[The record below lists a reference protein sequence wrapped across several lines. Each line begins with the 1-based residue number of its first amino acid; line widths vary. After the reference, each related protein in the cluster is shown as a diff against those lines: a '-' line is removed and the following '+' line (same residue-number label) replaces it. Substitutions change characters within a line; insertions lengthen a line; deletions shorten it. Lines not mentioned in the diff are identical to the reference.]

1 MGIRTRKL
9 LVALTLGMLCAHI
22 ISVVKFGSDPTGQ
35 FISDFIQLAFGL
47 MLVPISLLVARRSTS
62 VGRHYWHLTALAY
75 FLWDIA
81 QVLATIQDMAG
92 TAQHNELIGFLFYFW
107 YVPIGMAL
115 FLDPE
120 SDGTKLDRLAFV
132 DLIQGLLFLITAYIY
147 FFLLSNQQ
155 WVVTDLEISLRNPY
169 LVVHSLIAAAFL
181 IRAWLTEGA
190 ARRFLG
196 QMGLFLGFSCAV
208 DVLYYYGPGKILR
221 TGEWFD
227 ILWSVLLIIPLLM
240 AITWREEEP
249 QAAKDAHQSTSQLVT
264 QMFTLLFPALIL
276 VMSAG
281 IARRRMVAAA
291 TVVLASFACSS
302 ARLLLTQKRLLA
314 TQDALRREATHDGLT
329 SAWNH
334 AAILSILERELERAQ
349 RSGTFLG
356 VMMVDVD
363 RFKSIN
369 DSYGHASGDSV
380 LRALTREIQHVL
392 RSYDALGRYGGE
404 EFLIVSPGCGLAEA
418 HELAERI
425 RTHIAGLGFTLK
437 DATVPV
443 TISVGVTASTEAC
456 TAEQLLQQAD
466 SALYVAKSAGRNRVE
481 LSERTAPPDVQ
492 RKTLAAQASR

>member
-1 MGIRTRKL
+1 MGTRTRKS

-22 ISVVKFGSDPTGQ
+22 VSVAKFGSAPAGQ

-47 MLVPISLLVARRSTS
+47 MLVPVSLLVARRSTS

-75 FLWDIA
+75 CLWDIA
-81 QVLATIQDMAG
+81 QVLATVQDMAG
-92 TAQHNELIGFLFYFW
+92 TAQHMQLIGFLFYFW

-115 FLDPE
+115 FLDPG
-120 SDGTKLDRLAFV
+120 SDATKLDRLAFV

-155 WVVTDLEISLRNPY
+155 WVVSDLEISLRNPY

-181 IRAWLTEGA
+181 IRAWLTGGA

-227 ILWSVLLIIPLLM
+227 ILWSVLLVVPLLM
-240 AITWREEEP
+240 AIAWKEDDNEVAEET
-249 QAAKDAHQSTSQLVT
+249 HQSNSQLVT
-264 QMFTLLFPALIL
+264 QIFTLLFPALIL

-291 TVVLASFACSS
+291 AVVLASFACSS
-302 ARLLLTQKRLLA
+302 ARLLLTQKRLLT

-329 SAWNH
+329 SIWNH
-334 AAILSILERELERAQ
+334 TAILSILERELERAL
-349 RSGTFLG
+349 RNGTFLG
-356 VMMVDVD
+356 VMMIDVD
-363 RFKSIN
+363 CFKSIN

-380 LRALTREIQHVL
+380 LRALTREIQLVL
-392 RSYDALGRYGGE
+392 RSYDSLGRYGGE
-404 EFLIVSPGCGLAEA
+404 EFMVVSPGCGLAEA

-425 RTHIAGLGFTLK
+425 RAHIAGLGFTLK
-437 DATVPV
+437 DNVVPV
-443 TISVGVTASTEAC
+443 TISVGVTASTDVC
-456 TAEQLLQQAD
+456 TAEQLLQEAD
-466 SALYVAKSAGRNRVE
+466 AALYIAKTGGRNRVE
-481 LSERTAPPDVQ
+481 ISERTPRPEAQKVFS
-492 RKTLAAQASR
+492 AQASK

>member
-1 MGIRTRKL
+1 MGTRTRKL

-22 ISVVKFGSDPTGQ
+22 ISVAQFGSAPAGQ

-75 FLWDIA
+75 SLWDIA
-81 QVLATIQDMAG
+81 QVLATIQDMSG
-92 TAQHNELIGFLFYFW
+92 TAQHIQLIGFLFYFW

-120 SDGTKLDRLAFV
+120 SDPAKLDRLAFV

-147 FFLLSNQQ
+147 FFLLSSQP
-155 WVVTDLEISLRNPY
+155 WLVTDLEISLRNPY

-181 IRAWLTEGA
+181 IRAWLTGGA

-196 QMGLFLGFSCAV
+196 QMGLFLGFSCGV

-227 ILWSVLLIIPLLM
+227 VLWSVLLIIPLFM
-240 AITWREEEP
+240 VITWNEEKQGASEG
-249 QAAKDAHQSTSQLVT
+249 ARQSNSQLVT

-291 TVVLASFACSS
+291 AVVLASFACSS
-302 ARLLLTQKRLLA
+302 ARLLLTQKRLLT

-329 SAWNH
+329 SVWNH
-334 AAILSILERELERAQ
+334 AAILSILERELERAL
-349 RSGTFLG
+349 RNGTFLG
-356 VMMVDVD
+356 VMMIDVD
-363 RFKSIN
+363 CFKSIN

-380 LRALTREIQHVL
+380 LRALTREIQLVL
-392 RSYDALGRYGGE
+392 RSYDSLGRYGGE
-404 EFLIVSPGCGLAEA
+404 EFMVVSPGCGLAEA

-425 RTHIAGLGFTLK
+425 RAHIAGLGFALK
-437 DATVPV
+437 DVTVPV
-443 TISVGVTASTEAC
+443 TISVGVTASTDAC
-456 TAEQLLQQAD
+456 TAEQLLQEAD
-466 SALYVAKSAGRNRVE
+466 TALYVAKTAGRNRVE
-481 LSERTAPPDVQ
+481 ISERMPRPEAP
-492 RKTLAAQASR
+492 KSFIAQASR